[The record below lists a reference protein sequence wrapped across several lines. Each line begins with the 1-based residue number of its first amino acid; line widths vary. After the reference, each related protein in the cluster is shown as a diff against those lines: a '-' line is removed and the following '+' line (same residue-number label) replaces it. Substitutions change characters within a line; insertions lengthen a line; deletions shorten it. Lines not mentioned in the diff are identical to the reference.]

1 MAKIITISREFGSG
15 GRIIAE
21 KTAEKLGFRYYD
33 KEIINTAAEKSGLS
47 KNIIR
52 EVGEYASST
61 SSLLFNL
68 SISNTLGGGN
78 MSMYDSVFTAQSKVI
93 KQFAD
98 EGNCV
103 ILGRCA
109 DYILRDYDECIHIF
123 IRSDVQSRID
133 RIVNVYKEGGDSPE
147 KLLREKDK
155 RRRVYYK
162 NYTGLN
168 WGDSGNYHV
177 VLDSGYIGVEKCAEI
192 IADIAKIK

>member
-47 KNIIR
+47 KNIIK

-68 SISNTLGGGN
+68 SVSNTLGGGN